1 MNSSLPSRRT
11 VVAAGM
17 AAVLTLGG
25 WPSAEAQSP
34 DAKARIARLKPK
46 DYPSEPIEVNVVYPA
61 GGGMDINARLAAKYF
76 EKYTGA
82 QAIVNNRTGGGGLVG
97 HTWLANQAAADGYT
111 VAVIANLI
119 FADSMLR
126 AQGRWSHEKLEPIAF
141 LNSEGISLVVSADG
155 PHKDR
160 SFKDLV
166 ELAKAKPGTI
176 RVSIL
181 PGTIFEY
188 LVEQVE
194 QVSGAKFL
202 KVPFQGGAPSM
213 TALLGN
219 NVDIALGFYGEIRSF
234 LDSRKLVP
242 VAVSSQERSPF
253 LAQAPTLNESL
264 GRSDVVWM
272 ATRWV
277 AVPRGVPADRK
288 AYLTAGFTAAAQDPE
303 LQEEFR
309 KLGTVGNTALDTPE
323 KLTRQLGEL
332 VRLERDFYTRTGR
345 LK

>member
-1 MNSSLPSRRT
+1 MKTIPTRRS
-11 VVAAGM
+11 AM
-17 AAVLTLGG
+17 AAAVATVLALGS
-25 WPSAEAQSP
+25 WLPAAAQAP
-34 DAKARIARLKPK
+34 DAKARIAQLKPK
-46 DYPSEPIEVNVVYPA
+46 DFPTEPIEVNVVYPA
-61 GGGMDINARLAAKYF
+61 GGGMDINARLATKFF

-97 HTWLANQAAADGYT
+97 HTWLTNQAASDGYT

-126 AQGRWSHEKLEPIAF
+126 AQGRWSHERLEPIAF

-155 PHKDR
+155 PYKDK
-160 SFKDLV
+160 SFKDMV
-166 ELAKAKPGTI
+166 ELAKAKPGTVRI
-176 RVSIL
+176 SVL

-194 QVSGAKFL
+194 QASGAKFL
-202 KVPFQGGAPSM
+202 KVPFQGGAPSI

-219 NVDIALGFYGEIRSF
+219 NVDVALGFYGEIRSF
-234 LDSRKLVP
+234 LDSKKLVP
-242 VAVSSQERSPF
+242 VAVSSKERSPF

-264 GRSDVVWM
+264 GRTDVVWM
-272 ATRWV
+272 TTRWV
-277 AVPRGVPADRK
+277 AVPKGVPAERK
-288 AYLTAGFTAAAQDPE
+288 AFLAAGFTAAAQDPE

-309 KLGTVGNTALDTPE
+309 KLGAVGNTALDTPE
-323 KLTRQLGEL
+323 KVARQLTDL
-332 VRLERDFYTRTGR
+332 VALERDFFTKTGR